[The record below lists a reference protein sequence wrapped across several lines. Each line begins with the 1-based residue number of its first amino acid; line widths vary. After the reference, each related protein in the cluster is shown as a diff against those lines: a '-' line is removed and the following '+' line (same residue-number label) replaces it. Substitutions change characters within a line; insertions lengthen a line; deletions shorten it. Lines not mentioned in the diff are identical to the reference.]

1 MSSNKTSKRT
11 NTQTHKGHTRKNG
24 GTRQSI
30 NFKRLREGLFEA
42 STEEYVKYFYRG
54 RHLRGLPV
62 KFLAMSFEELANKS
76 IREYL
81 EKGKNLKE
89 IIDIFTKNLKK
100 KYGTL
105 VKYEFLSSLPEFHGG
120 VTFEIH
126 TKEFLI
132 DWNNSVAVLIK
143 LKGLENDEENGK
155 LSYRSNAELE
165 AKRLNA

>member
-11 NTQTHKGHTRKNG
+11 NTNTHKGHTRKNG

-30 NFKRLREGLFEA
+30 NFNNLRKGLFES
-42 STEEYVKYFYRG
+42 STEEYVKYFYKG
-54 RHLRGLPV
+54 RHLAGLPV

-100 KYGTL
+100 KSGQIL
-105 VKYEFLSSLPEFHGG
+105 KCEFLNNISPGFGLSE
-120 VTFEIH
+120 TFGID

-143 LKGLENDEENGK
+143 LKALENDDQNGK

-165 AKRLNA
+165 AKR